1 MSDLK
6 GLPSCLIH
14 THTHTHTHT
23 RARARS
29 TSCLAL
35 CLTELLDKMSI
46 AVPAAGTA
54 QSGSGADRGSSR
66 ISWVSIMFLSPTK
79 RCQECHHSVSCQTQG
94 DELGPK
100 PAAPKLSPRACLRDG
115 CVEKGGLAD
124 RDRGASL
131 GRWTTEGGET
141 EPGVMAQS
149 TRGEGSD
156 GLPLQPLWPHP
167 NPSTRSGC
175 LSGRVFNKQS
185 AVGKPGP
192 ERVAGLGEGGWKRD
206 SRPPAHR
213 GLEGSTA
220 FARLEGP
227 CAEPVLYWSPDGPG
241 GSTKLKS

>member
-1 MSDLK
+1 
-6 GLPSCLIH
+6 
-14 THTHTHTHT
+14 
-23 RARARS
+23 
-29 TSCLAL
+29 
-35 CLTELLDKMSI
+35 MSI

-213 GLEGSTA
+213 GLALLLPVWKVRVQNQRSIGLRMGRVGPPSSSPEGNPSPSVTA
-220 FARLEGP
+220 GRLSKDGASHS
-227 CAEPVLYWSPDGPG
+227 AETLPG
-241 GSTKLKS
+241 GFRVSLPDQPAA